1 MTSKVTAE
9 TIRLE
14 EYTGVLQD
22 KMVVVWSAAASS
34 WLPSEFMLAQYITR
48 ILVTGRGSPASMELA
63 ADSGWTQ
70 VWRSPGGK
78 EWSCLL
84 GVLQHMPGP
93 VLLVIGPD
101 MGLTPKIVTSLREAA
116 VTVIAL
122 RQVGAA
128 PWPPSLGT
136 EAPHHVFFP
145 VLDARAA
152 AALAPVL
159 QEWSAVALPKSLDI
173 RSLIPQLTAQGYGL
187 TVAAGVWHWYKP
199 ADSTGLTTLTVPQ
212 IARQIQL
219 LGAMLERQGTAM

>member
-1 MTSKVTAE
+1 MTSKVSASAE

-101 MGLTPKIVTSLREAA
+101 MGLTPKIVSSLREAA

-122 RQVGAA
+122 RQVGVL
-128 PWPPSLGT
+128 PWPPGS

>member
-1 MTSKVTAE
+1 MTSKVAAE

-84 GVLQHMPGP
+84 GVLQHMPGT

-128 PWPPSLGT
+128 PWPPSS

-145 VLDARAA
+145 VLDARSAV
-152 AALAPVL
+152 ALGSVL

>member
-1 MTSKVTAE
+1 MTSKVAAE

-128 PWPPSLGT
+128 PWPPSS

-145 VLDARAA
+145 VLDARSAV
-152 AALAPVL
+152 ALGSVL

>member
-1 MTSKVTAE
+1 MTSKVAAE

-101 MGLTPKIVTSLREAA
+101 MGLTPKIVSSLREAA

-128 PWPPSLGT
+128 PWPPSGSNS

-152 AALAPVL
+152 SALAPVL
-159 QEWSAVALPKSLDI
+159 QEWSTVALPKSLDI

-199 ADSTGLTTLTVPQ
+199 ADSTGLTTLTVLQ

-219 LGAMLERQGTAM
+219 LGAMLERTAV

>member
-1 MTSKVTAE
+1 MTSKVAAE

-128 PWPPSLGT
+128 PWPPSSS

>member
-1 MTSKVTAE
+1 MTSKVAAE

-101 MGLTPKIVTSLREAA
+101 MGLTPKIVSSLREAA

-128 PWPPSLGT
+128 PWPPSSDQ
-136 EAPHHVFFP
+136 PHHVFFP

>member
-1 MTSKVTAE
+1 MTSKVAAE

-128 PWPPSLGT
+128 PWPPSS

-219 LGAMLERQGTAM
+219 LGAMLEKTAT